1 MPQQVYQMNTIVQFI
16 VLKREGKW
24 GVKSK
29 DLERVFS
36 V

>member
-1 MPQQVYQMNTIVQFI
+1 MTAPIQFI

-24 GVKSK
+24 VVKSK

-36 V
+36 YNEKR